1 MNYQTDFDALIFDC
15 DGTLLD
21 TMPIHYKAWSEVLLR
36 HGIQFPVDRFYSLG
50 GVPAANIITLLA
62 GEQGITV
69 DAEAV
74 GWEKEHYFVELVE
87 GKIEP
92 IEAVV
97 SIARNTSQQLP
108 MAVATGSPTWLAEK
122 MLAHSGLLPL
132 FASIIGADKIQN
144 PKPHPEPYLTAAQ
157 ALGID
162 PTRCCAFE
170 DTDLGIESATAA
182 GMTVV
187 DVRSLAG
194 YPGC

>member
-132 FASIIGADKIQN
+132 FGSIIGADKIQN

-194 YPGC
+194 YPDC